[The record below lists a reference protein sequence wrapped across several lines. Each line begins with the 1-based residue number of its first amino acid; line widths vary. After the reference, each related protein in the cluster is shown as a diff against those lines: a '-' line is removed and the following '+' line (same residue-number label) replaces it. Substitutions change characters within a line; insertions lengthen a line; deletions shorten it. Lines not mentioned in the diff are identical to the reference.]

1 MSRLQ
6 PTPLLATVF
15 RRWIADADTHD
26 EPASAGL
33 LDPTSV
39 ILRLPDG
46 PRSSSLPKEAQATPR
61 PGARL
66 EPHQDARQKI
76 SAESAEAPHREARLE
91 AGWEEM
97 GRALVHRLKTVAN
110 RGVG

>member
-6 PTPLLATVF
+6 PGFSIRLQSSS
-15 RRWIADADTHD
+15 
-26 EPASAGL
+26 AS
-33 LDPTSV
+33 PN
-39 ILRLPDG
+39 G
-46 PRSSSLPKEAQATPR
+46 PRSSNLPNEAQATPR

-66 EPHQDARQKI
+66 EPHQDARQKT
-76 SAESAEAPHREARLE
+76 SEESAEAPHREARLE

-110 RGVG
+110 RSVG